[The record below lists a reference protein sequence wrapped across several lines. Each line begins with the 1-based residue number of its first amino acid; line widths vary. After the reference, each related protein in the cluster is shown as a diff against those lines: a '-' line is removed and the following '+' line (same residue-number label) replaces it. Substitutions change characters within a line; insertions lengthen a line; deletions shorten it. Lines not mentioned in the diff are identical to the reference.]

1 MEILNSIITFF
12 MKRRYSQIEFFM
24 KNPLDAQQYWLTNL
38 VNLAE
43 DTEWGRKYEYK
54 TIRNEREFKE
64 RVPISSYEELFPY
77 IERCMKGQQNI
88 LWPSEIKM
96 FSKSSGTTNAKSK
109 FIPVSQESLEEC
121 HYKGGKDMMCLY
133 VHNRPNSMLFAG
145 KGLSIGG
152 SLQPNHLNPDSD
164 SYCGD
169 VSALI
174 MKNLPFWAEIIRT
187 PELKI
192 ALMDKWEE
200 KIEKMAISTMKE
212 NVTSMQGVPTWTIF
226 LIKRILEISGKQ
238 NILEVWP
245 NLELF
250 VHGAVAFG
258 PYRDLFK
265 TLIPSKKM
273 NYMEVYTASEG
284 FFGIQD
290 RLAHDE
296 MLLMLDY
303 GIFYEFLPLD
313 ELGKDFPKT
322 LSLDE
327 VELNKPYAMVI
338 STNAGLWRYLIGDT
352 IKFTSLKPFRIKI
365 TGRTKHFINAFGEEL
380 MVENAEAAIAHAAH
394 RTHSIIANFT
404 AGPKFIGNENKGT
417 HEWIVEFEKPP
428 LHMTTFIDLL
438 DNKLKELNSDY
449 EAKRHADIALTK
461 PIVHAVHKDTFYK
474 WMDKRG
480 KLGGQ
485 NKVPRLA
492 NDREYLDSILE
503 MLEK

>member
-24 KNPLDAQQYWLTNL
+24 KNPLDTQQYWLTNL
-38 VNLAE
+38 VNSAE
-43 DTEWGRKYEYK
+43 DTEWGRRFDYK
-54 TIRNEREFKE
+54 SIHNERAFKE
-64 RVPISSYEELFPY
+64 RIPVSSYEELYPY
-77 IERCMKGQQNI
+77 IERCMKGEQNI
-88 LWPSEIKM
+88 LWPSEMKM

-109 FIPVSQESLEEC
+109 FIPVSSESLEEC

-133 VHNRPNSMLFAG
+133 VHNRPRTNLFAG

-152 SLQPNHLNPDSD
+152 SLQPNHFNPDSD

-200 KIEKMAISTMKE
+200 KIEKMAHSTMKE
-212 NVTSMQGVPTWTIF
+212 NVSSIQGVPTWTIF

-245 NLELF
+245 NLEVF

-258 PYRDLFK
+258 PYKDLFK

-273 NYMEVYTASEG
+273 RYMEVYTASEG

-290 RLAHDE
+290 RLHSDD

-303 GIFYEFLPLD
+303 GIYYEFMPLD
-313 ELGKDFPKT
+313 ELGKEFPKT
-322 LSLDE
+322 LSLEE
-327 VELNKPYAMVI
+327 VEINTPYALII

-352 IKFTSLKPFRIKI
+352 VKFTCLKPFRIKI

-380 MVENAEAAIAHAAH
+380 MVENAEVAIAHAAH
-394 RTHSIIANFT
+394 KTHSIIANFT
-404 AGPKFIGNENKGT
+404 AGPKFIGDQNKGT
-417 HEWIVEFEKPP
+417 HEWIVEFEKEPQQIS
-428 LHMTTFIDLL
+428 LFIELL

-449 EAKRHADIALTK
+449 EAKRSSDIALEL
-461 PIVHAVHKDTFYK
+461 PILHAVPKGTFYL
-474 WMDKRG
+474 WMDRRG

-492 NDREYLDSILE
+492 NDREYVDSILE
-503 MLEK
+503 MIYS

>member
-1 MEILNSIITFF
+1 
-12 MKRRYSQIEFFM
+12 M
-24 KNPLDAQQYWLTNL
+24 KNPIDAQQFWLTNL
-38 VNLAE
+38 VNSAD
-43 DTEWGRKYEYK
+43 DTEWGRKYDYVS
-54 TIRNEREFKE
+54 IHNEREFKE
-64 RVPISSYEELFPY
+64 RIPVSTYEQLYPY
-77 IERCMKGQQNI
+77 IERCMKGEQNV

-109 FIPVSQESLEEC
+109 FIPVSEESLEEC

-133 VHNRPNSMLFAG
+133 VHNRPQANLFSG

-152 SLQPNHLNPDSD
+152 SLHPNHFNPHSD

-212 NVTSMQGVPTWTIF
+212 NVTSIQGVPTWTIF
-226 LIKRILEISGKQ
+226 LIKRILELSGKE
-238 NILEVWP
+238 NILDVWP

-265 TLIPSKKM
+265 LLVPNKKM

-290 RLAHDE
+290 RLSHDD

-303 GIFYEFLPLD
+303 GIYYEFMPL
-313 ELGKDFPKT
+313 EEINKDYPKT
-322 LSLDE
+322 LSLEE
-327 VELNKPYAMVI
+327 VQVNIPYAMVI
-338 STNAGLWRYLIGDT
+338 STNAGLWRYSIGDT
-352 IKFTSLKPFRIKI
+352 IKFTNLKPYRIKI

-380 MVENAEAAIAHAAH
+380 MVENAETAIAHASH
-394 RTHSIIANFT
+394 KSQSIISNFT
-404 AGPKFIGNENKGT
+404 AGPKFIGSDNKGA
-417 HEWIVEFEKPP
+417 HEWIIEFEKAPTN
-428 LHMTTFIDLL
+428 LSLFVDHL
-438 DNKLKELNSDY
+438 DSKLKEVNSDY
-449 EAKRHADIALTK
+449 EAKRTGEIALSK
-461 PIVHAVHKDTFYK
+461 PIVHAVEKGTFYK
-474 WMDKRG
+474 WMDLRG

-503 MLEK
+503 MLSKERSN